1 MTETASLRRL
11 ISRLKFRVDGV
22 EVPRILLGTSP
33 FVGAGQFGAR
43 SMQYYWRFYMN
54 PENIVDLVC
63 ASAELGVVG
72 IQLLSEDV
80 LLRAVRRAEER
91 LGFRFTVVATVGPGS
106 PIDGVRKML
115 EFQTVAMLVHGGITD
130 RRSKRVLS
138 KILDE
143 IRSHGCLAGIATH
156 EPSRTLRWMM
166 EADLDVDMVMLP
178 MNKRGRFMDAPPEEI
193 ADLVKA
199 LGKPAIGKKVLA
211 AGAIPP
217 EEAIEY
223 VASLGCIDAVALGVT
238 SREEAVEAFTAA
250 ARILSEQEP

>member
-1 MTETASLRRL
+1 
-11 ISRLKFRVDGV
+11 
-22 EVPRILLGTSP
+22 
-33 FVGAGQFGAR
+33 
-43 SMQYYWRFYMN
+43 MN
-54 PENIVDLVC
+54 PENPVDLVC

-106 PIDGVRKML
+106 PVDGVRKML
-115 EFQTVAMLVHGGITD
+115 GFQTVAMLVHGGITD

-156 EPSRTLRWMM
+156 EPSRTLRWIM